1 MSIRRLLAD
10 PLPGGAP
17 GLIFDR
23 FLMILGSIFECFF
36 WIVFMHGVPCFL
48 LCFHLHV
55 YNWIQVRL
63 LWDSDFWDNTYE
75 WYAACLLGF
84 NKYFQWN

>member
-23 FLMILGSIFECFF
+23 FLMILGSIFECILDSIYAWCAVFF
-36 WIVFMHGVPCFL
+36 ALFSFACFQL
-48 LCFHLHV
+48 
-55 YNWIQVRL
+55 
-63 LWDSDFWDNTYE
+63 DSGET
-75 WYAACLLGF
+75 AVGF
-84 NKYFQWN
+84 

>member
-23 FLMILGSIFECFF
+23 FLIILGSMFECILDRVYAWCAGFF
-36 WIVFMHGVPCFL
+36 ALFSF
-48 LCFHLHV
+48 
-55 YNWIQVRL
+55 
-63 LWDSDFWDNTYE
+63 
-75 WYAACLLGF
+75 ACLQLDSGETAVGFGFLG
-84 NKYFQWN
+84 

>member
-23 FLMILGSIFECFF
+23 FLMILGSIFECIFDDIYAWYAVFF
-36 WIVFMHGVPCFL
+36 I
-48 LCFHLHV
+48 CFHLHLRLDSGDIAAV
-55 YNWIQVRL
+55 LMFDSYNIDV
-63 LWDSDFWDNTYE
+63 E
-75 WYAACLLGF
+75 
-84 NKYFQWN
+84 

>member
-17 GLIFDR
+17 GLIFDHC
-23 FLMILGSIFECFF
+23 LMILGSIFECILDSVYAWCAVFF
-36 WIVFMHGVPCFL
+36 AL
-48 LCFHLHV
+48 FHLHV

-63 LWDSDFWDNTYE
+63 LWDSDFWDNTNE
-75 WYAACLLGF
+75 CYAACLLCF
-84 NKYFQWN
+84 NKYFQSY